1 MSNEKIY
8 IEGLRT
14 FKPRENAPD
23 FVVADGILEIDTL
36 NEFIKK
42 NNNLLTEYNGK
53 KQLRFQILRSRDG
66 GAYFV
71 VNNYKKE
78 EVNAAPKRHVPAIEA
93 EDKDPDDLPF

>member
-1 MSNEKIY
+1 MSKEKIY

-14 FKPRENAPD
+14 FKPNANAPD
-23 FVVADGILEIDTL
+23 FVIGDGVLEIGTL
-36 NEFIKK
+36 NEFIKQ
-42 NNNLLTEYNGK
+42 NANLLTEYNGK
-53 KQLRFQILRSRDG
+53 KQLRFQILRSRDW

-78 EVNAAPKRHVPAIEA
+78 EANAASKKHVTIEA

>member
-8 IEGLRT
+8 IEGFRT

-36 NEFIKK
+36 NAFIKQ
-42 NNNLLTEYNGK
+42 NNNLLTEYIGK

-78 EVNAAPKRHVPAIEA
+78 EVNAAPKRHVTEIEA
-93 EDKDPDDLPF
+93 EDKNPDDLPF